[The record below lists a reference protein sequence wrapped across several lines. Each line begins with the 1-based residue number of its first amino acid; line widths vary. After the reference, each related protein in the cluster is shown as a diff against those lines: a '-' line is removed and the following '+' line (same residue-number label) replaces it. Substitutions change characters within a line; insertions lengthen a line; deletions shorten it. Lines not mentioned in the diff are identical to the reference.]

1 MKMAKCIQSGT
12 EIRACMGRKGFF
24 SGGEEL
30 RGLAGMLRSIFLPA
44 RGVVELA
51 VAALILF
58 NPSVVTAEDG
68 AHLIEMEAGGQRVLK
83 LEKPA
88 RRVAVGNGEVAE
100 AKILNAKELLLQGN
114 KPGATTLLV
123 WAKGV
128 GEPQSFQL
136 QVNKAAGVSSW
147 PGVDGL
153 RLKAA
158 GDLIIMDG
166 TSLGMR
172 QHDIA
177 KQVAQHVG
185 GDGKGSLLDAVVLPY
200 GSEVQIE
207 VRVVEFSRKVLKK
220 AGLNLL
226 SNTSGFTFGTFAPSS
241 LSKVQ
246 LSNGTISTESSLP
259 VSQALNLVA
268 GVSSNGLV
276 GILSMLEGNG
286 FARTLAQPVLVA
298 QSGQTASFLAGGE
311 FPVPVPQAL
320 GQTTI
325 HYKPYGIR
333 LEVAP
338 TVLAANRIALKVAPE
353 VSDLN
358 FDGGITINGVSVPS
372 LSTRRADTSIELGDG
387 ESFVIGGL
395 VSQSVI
401 KNVDKIPGLGDIP
414 ILGLF
419 FKSVSLS
426 REDKEL
432 LFIVTP
438 RLVRPLAANTQLG
451 SLPGADKASYNPSLW
466 DMLISS
472 DGDESG
478 RYTGLSK

>member
-1 MKMAKCIQSGT
+1 MKIASCMAI
-12 EIRACMGRKGFF
+12 
-24 SGGEEL
+24 
-30 RGLAGMLRSIFLPA
+30 
-44 RGVVELA
+44 
-51 VAALILF
+51 ALILF
-58 NPSVVTAEDG
+58 NPNGVAAEND
-68 AHLIEMEAGGQRVLK
+68 AHPIEIEAGGQHVLK

-100 AKILNAKELLLQGN
+100 AKILSAQELLLQGN
-114 KPGATTLLV
+114 KPGTTTLLV
-123 WAKGV
+123 WAKGT
-128 GEPQSFQL
+128 GGPQKFQL

-147 PGVDGL
+147 PGVDGM

-158 GDLIIMDG
+158 GDLLILDG
-166 TSLGMR
+166 PARDMR
-172 QHDIA
+172 QHDLA

-185 GDGKGSLLDAVVLPY
+185 GDSKGALLDAAELPY
-200 GSEVQIE
+200 GGEVQIE
-207 VRVVEFSRKVLKK
+207 VRVVEFSRKVLKN
-220 AGLNLL
+220 AGLSLI
-226 SNTSGFTFGTFAPSS
+226 SNTSGFTFGTFAPGS
-241 LSKVQ
+241 LTKAQ
-246 LSNGTISTESSLP
+246 LSNREINTEAVMPISK
-259 VSQALNLVA
+259 ALNLVA
-268 GVSSNGLV
+268 GVSSHGLV
-276 GILSMLEGNG
+276 GILSMLESNG
-286 FARTLAQPVLVA
+286 FARTLAQPTLVA

-311 FPVPVPQAL
+311 FPVPVPQGL
-320 GQTTI
+320 GQTSI
-325 HYKPYGIR
+325 QFKPFGIR

-358 FDGGITINGVSVPS
+358 FENALTINGISVPS
-372 LSTRRADTSIELGDG
+372 LLTRRADTSIELGDG

-414 ILGLF
+414 LLGLF
-419 FKSVSLS
+419 FKSVNMA

-438 RLVRPLAANTQLG
+438 RLVRPLAANAQLG
-451 SLPGADKASYNPSLW
+451 PLPGADKANYNPSLW

-472 DGDESG
+472 DGDETA